1 MSQFNKETKISEK
14 KYLKVCTLQNNT
26 ECQIYKVSV
35 TALAGSMPA
44 NFLVLISTKLI
55 NQNLSKPNDEIF

>member
-14 KYLKVCTLQNNT
+14 KYLKVCTLQNKT

-35 TALAGSMPA
+35 TALAVSMPA
-44 NFLVLISTKLI
+44 NFLVLITTKLI
-55 NQNLSKPNDEIF
+55 NQILSKANDEIF